1 MNRKAL
7 TVIVMIMI
15 AMTGIAAAETAEP
28 AAASSQGVV
37 NVNTA
42 GAAELQLLP
51 RIGPALAGRIVEFRE
66 ANGAFKSVDEL
77 VAVKGI
83 GERSLAKLKPYLAV
97 KGETTLKTKV
107 RLSKAQGGQTK

>member
-7 TVIVMIMI
+7 TVIVIIVI
-15 AMTGIAAAETAEP
+15 AMAGVAAAETAKP
-28 AAASSQGVV
+28 AASSAGVV

-42 GAAELQLLP
+42 GLAELQLLP

-66 ANGAFKSVDEL
+66 ANGPFKSTDEL

-83 GERSLAKLKPYLAV
+83 GARSLANLKPYVAV

-107 RLSKAQGGQTK
+107 RKSKQGQVN

>member
-15 AMTGIAAAETAEP
+15 AMAGVAGAEKAEP
-28 AAASSQGVV
+28 AAASGAGVV

-42 GAAELQLLP
+42 GLAELQLLP

-66 ANGAFKSVDEL
+66 ANGPFKSTDEL

-83 GERSLAKLKPYLAV
+83 GARSLANLKPYVAV

-107 RLSKAQGGQTK
+107 RKSKAQAGAK